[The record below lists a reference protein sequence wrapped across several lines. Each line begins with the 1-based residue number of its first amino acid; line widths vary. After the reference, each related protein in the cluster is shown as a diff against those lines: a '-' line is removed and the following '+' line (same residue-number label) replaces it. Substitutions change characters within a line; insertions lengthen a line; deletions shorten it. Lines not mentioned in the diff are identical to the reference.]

1 MSGLLE
7 PEDCEVCGE
16 KDAAEY
22 CCDQCDRCYCDDCGP
37 SRDDDVPADYCETCW
52 HLNARV
58 ANDDNG

>member
-7 PEDCEVCGE
+7 PENCDLCGAE
-16 KDAAEY
+16 NAAEHR
-22 CCDQCDRCYCDDCGP
+22 CDQCDRCYCDDCAP
-37 SRDDDVPADYCETCW
+37 YREDDVPADYCETCW